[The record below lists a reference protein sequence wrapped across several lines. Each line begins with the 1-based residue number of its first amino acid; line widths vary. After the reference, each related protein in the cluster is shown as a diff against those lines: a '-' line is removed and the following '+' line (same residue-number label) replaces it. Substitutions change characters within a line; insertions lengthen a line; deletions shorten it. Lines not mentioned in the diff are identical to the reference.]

1 MISPKGEH
9 LSFASASAIQ
19 GEDLE
24 TTATKTTAFVHIFLS
39 RNVVNVVLDV
49 TKNEN
54 RVQLCV
60 LAHRPRLS

>member
-1 MISPKGEH
+1 MIGPKAEH

-24 TTATKTTAFVHIFLS
+24 NNCNQNHGVRFHIFLS

-49 TKNEN
+49 TKK
-54 RVQLCV
+54 
-60 LAHRPRLS
+60 